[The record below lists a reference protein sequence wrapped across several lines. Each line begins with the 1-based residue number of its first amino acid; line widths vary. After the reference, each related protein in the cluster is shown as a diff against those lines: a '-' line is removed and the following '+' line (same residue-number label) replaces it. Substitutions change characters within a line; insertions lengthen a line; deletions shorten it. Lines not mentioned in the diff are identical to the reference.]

1 MDQDTF
7 GLSWK
12 SFQSHL
18 KTTFLHLQQTK
29 NFSDVTLVTQE
40 QVQIKAHKFVLSAC
54 SPVLQSLFL
63 KNPHPNTLIYLHGVK
78 KEELEC
84 LLEFMYFG
92 ETRID
97 QDSID
102 EFLKVANNFKVKELE
117 QDHAIINDDEHA
129 SFEDAAI
136 DMKLDWKFNDD
147 VCENEDEMFDAKIN
161 SEEIDFQQSLSKY
174 GQNCTD
180 SEQQTIIDSDEKQL
194 DIDIIPEQFSFE
206 DTVIDMKHDEK
217 SKDDVYEDEMFNAPT
232 NPEDIDFQQS
242 LNGNLIEGC
251 QNNITYSE
259 QHTIIN
265 IKEKQI
271 DDSEKS
277 KFYCKSCPFESTWRE
292 TLVRHKQTIHEG
304 LMYRC
309 DLCSYQARWRQSIRD
324 HIRSNH
330 PETVFAENS
339 ESKKSLKC
347 DQCEHVASKA
357 GNLKRHIETQH
368 NKNMKYYNCD
378 FCPYKGKEK
387 GRLKK
392 HQESRKCLRLP
403 GYQKNH

>member
-12 SFQSHL
+12 SFKSHL

-29 NFSDVTLVTQE
+29 NFSDVTFVTQE

-129 SFEDAAI
+129 SFEDTSI

-180 SEQQTIIDSDEKQL
+180 SEQQTIIDSDK
-194 DIDIIPEQFSFE
+194 
-206 DTVIDMKHDEK
+206 
-217 SKDDVYEDEMFNAPT
+217 T
-232 NPEDIDFQQS
+232 N
-242 LNGNLIEGC
+242 
-251 QNNITYSE
+251 
-259 QHTIIN
+259 
-265 IKEKQI
+265 
-271 DDSEKS
+271 
-277 KFYCKSCPFESTWRE
+277 
-292 TLVRHKQTIHEG
+292 
-304 LMYRC
+304 
-309 DLCSYQARWRQSIRD
+309 
-324 HIRSNH
+324 
-330 PETVFAENS
+330 
-339 ESKKSLKC
+339 
-347 DQCEHVASKA
+347 
-357 GNLKRHIETQH
+357 
-368 NKNMKYYNCD
+368 NKNIDN
-378 FCPYKGKEK
+378 EK
-387 GRLKK
+387 TT
-392 HQESRKCLRLP
+392 
-403 GYQKNH
+403 NDNIDN